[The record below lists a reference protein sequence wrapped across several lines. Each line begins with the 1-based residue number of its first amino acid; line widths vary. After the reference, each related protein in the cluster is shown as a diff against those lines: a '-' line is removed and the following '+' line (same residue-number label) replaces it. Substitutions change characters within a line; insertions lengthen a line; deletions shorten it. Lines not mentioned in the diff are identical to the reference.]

1 MTWELAGFYRHS
13 LLIREGLLPAKKVFW
28 VVSVSELRASCVV
41 FGTAFSVFQ
50 MGFVWS
56 LCIYT
61 QGQKT
66 YNYTRNNI
74 NTARPF
80 FLYLQRR
87 VRMQRLT
94 TAAGLFLC
102 LSKKSAAAWLDN
114 LNCNSTKCRPSHQ
127 NEIAC
132 DTIDLDKRSGIDG
145 GELRLE

>member
-1 MTWELAGFYRHS
+1 MRLTYHVWRPVFAI
-13 LLIREGLLPAKKVFW
+13 LICRDMGVGGLLSPFAADKRGPTTSQKVFW

-127 NEIAC
+127 TRDC
-132 DTIDLDKRSGIDG
+132 M
-145 GELRLE
+145 